1 MIERHYI
8 ELINGEIDGVNTP
21 EQSSEL
27 GRYLETHPEA
37 ERYYDELREI
47 GRTFEEIE
55 ELDPPSGL
63 RRAILASTS
72 RRARRPQRESYLAR
86 IRETL
91 MPQARPRYAFA
102 FVAGALVGF
111 CVFAVS
117 SLVMLRGT
125 IAQPDGLYGTL
136 TAGPG
141 ATEILSSE
149 CIPFDLPHL
158 YGGAC
163 IEHSKDAVQANLDLA
178 TDEEIHIIFEYD
190 DQIRFEGLRAL
201 DESEHTVRI
210 ERNRAELIHRGECGY
225 VLVFS
230 DASDTGSPL
239 HVSITADDALLF
251 ERSIV
256 PSGE

>member
-1 MIERHYI
+1 MIEKHYI

-27 GRYLETHPEA
+27 TGYLETHPEA
-37 ERYYDELREI
+37 QRYYDELCEI
-47 GRTFEEIE
+47 GRTFEQMKD
-55 ELDPPSGL
+55 LDPPRKL
-63 RRAILASTS
+63 RGAILSSTS
-72 RRARRPQRESYLAR
+72 RRARRPGRESYLAR
-86 IRETL
+86 IREAL

-125 IAQPDGLYGTL
+125 TTQPDGLYGTL
-136 TAGPG
+136 TAGTK
-141 ATEILSSE
+141 ATEIISSE

-163 IEHSKDAVQANLDLA
+163 IEHSKDAVQANLDLS
-178 TDEEIHIIFEYD
+178 THEEIHVIFEYD
-190 DQIRFEGLRAL
+190 DRIRFEGLRAL
-201 DESEHTVRI
+201 DESDHTVRI
-210 ERNRAELIHRGECGY
+210 ERNRAELIHQGECGY

-230 DASDTGSPL
+230 DDRATGSPL
-239 HVSITADDALLF
+239 HVSITADGALLF